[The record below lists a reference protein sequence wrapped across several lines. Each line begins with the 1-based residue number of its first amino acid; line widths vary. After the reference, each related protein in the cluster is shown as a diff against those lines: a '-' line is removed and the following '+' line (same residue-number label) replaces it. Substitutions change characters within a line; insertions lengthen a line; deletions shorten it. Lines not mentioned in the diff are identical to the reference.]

1 MPALVP
7 TLVPTNP
14 LRVVPPAAPAPAW
27 HNLQNALQRDPVQ
40 HLMQDAKTDA
50 TRRTY
55 KTGLRHFFGGEPTRE
70 QTVAFLSLGVTEIA
84 MTLSSYTA
92 AQRAAGTPG
101 ATINSRVAS
110 VRALINAG
118 KKYGFCAFDSRF
130 LIKSEK
136 VEAYRDT
143 AGTDLENIQK
153 LIAAPGTVTLK
164 GKRDT
169 AILRMMF
176 TIATRR
182 AGVCSLDVSHFDPA
196 GSRIAILGKGK
207 ADRKWKPLQPGTC
220 AAIQMYLT
228 AAGHEDGGLFRNCH
242 RDPAVAGQRMTTR
255 GLYEVV
261 GYWGRK
267 IGLPALTPHKIRH
280 SAITIHLDES
290 DGNMLEAQGLSDH
303 VDQRTLAKYDD
314 NRKKRGSKATKMLED
329 LLDGRLQ
336 KTKTA

>member
-1 MPALVP
+1 MPD
-7 TLVPTNP
+7 LVPTNP
-14 LRVVPPAAPAPAW
+14 LRVAPPAAPVPAW
-27 HNLQNALQRDPVQ
+27 HNFGGVPQRDPLAL
-40 HLMQDAKTDA
+40 LMQDAKTDA

-55 KTGLRHFFGGEPTRE
+55 KTGLKHFFGGDFSLE
-70 QTVAFLSLGVTEIA
+70 QTIAFLSLDVTEIA
-84 MTLSSYTA
+84 RTLSAYTT
-92 AQRAAGTPG
+92 AQRAAGVPG
-101 ATINSRVAS
+101 ATINSRVAA

-143 AGTDLENIQK
+143 AGTGLENIQK
-153 LIAAPGTVTLK
+153 LIAAPGTATLK

-169 AILRMMF
+169 AILSMMF

-182 AGVCSLDVSHFDPA
+182 AGVCSLDVSHFDRA

-207 ADRKWKPLQPGTC
+207 ADRKWKPLDTDTC
-220 AAIQMYLT
+220 AAIQAYLA
-228 AAGHEDGGLFRNCH
+228 AAGHQDGALFRNCH

-280 SAITIHLDES
+280 SAITITLDES
-290 DGNMLEAQGLSDH
+290 GDLLEAQGLSDH

-314 NRKKRGSKATKMLED
+314 NRKKRGSKATKMLAD
-329 LLDGRLQ
+329 LLYGRIQ
-336 KTKTA
+336 QTNKAGDSV